1 MKHVNQLGF
10 TVSESIEGE
19 GAIMRYRAGKTI
31 NSIKCWHWQKVCLK
45 RRDKQVWLVIVVI
58 CMSKLKICSI
68 YWNKIENKSCWPAI
82 LAR

>member
-10 TVSESIEGE
+10 TVSESTEG
-19 GAIMRYRAGKTI
+19 GSAIMRYRAGKTI
-31 NSIKCWHWQKVCLK
+31 NSIKRWHWQKVCLK